1 MLYNIIY
8 NISTK
13 KDKRGKRN
21 DKTNKKNITERG

>member
-13 KDKRGKRN
+13 KDKGDKRN
-21 DKTNKKNITERG
+21 EQNSGIRKNG